1 MDGVVE
7 DVLVGVRVLLLG
19 LDQDRVEAASEHVVA
34 APVALVEGAR
44 VGAVQ
49 VAHAVG
55 EVRRRRLDDEVVVV
69 SHQAANV
76 DAPAVTPFDA
86 PENVGPD
93 DPVPVVEDDRE
104 LVVPACRDVVDRA
117 GREVAAGTAHPVN
130 LAGEGACATRRR
142 VSSQDSCGPV
152 TCQAPDP
159 AQRAAAGTDVGGGD
173 LSGAVVAGCG

>member
-1 MDGVVE
+1 MDRVVE

-49 VAHAVG
+49 VAHALERFGTGV
-55 EVRRRRLDDEVVVV
+55 DEVVVV

-130 LAGEGACATRRR
+130 VAGEGACATRRR

-152 TCQAPDP
+152 PCQAPDP
-159 AQRAAAGTDVGGGD
+159 ALRAAAGTDVGGGD